1 MMWIP
6 KKKNKRVLEGDFTN
20 ILHSYSSGKDKCNQ
34 LSHLALVHGV
44 TNPLVGK
51 TRDKVT

>member
-6 KKKNKRVLEGDFTN
+6 KKKDQRVLEGDSAN
-20 ILHSYSSGKDKCNQ
+20 ILHSYHFGEDKCKQ
-34 LSHLALVHGV
+34 LLYLALIQGV